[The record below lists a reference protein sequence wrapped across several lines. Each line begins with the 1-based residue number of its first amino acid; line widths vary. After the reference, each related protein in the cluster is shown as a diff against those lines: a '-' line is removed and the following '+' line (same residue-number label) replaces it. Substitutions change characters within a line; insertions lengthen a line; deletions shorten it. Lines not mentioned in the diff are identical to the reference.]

1 MIKIKIC
8 DDFTDVPGG
17 RYIKEGKYSGEEFRD
32 SILKEKIYEAEKLG
46 DKLIIDFDGCY
57 GFSTSFLEE
66 AFGGMVRVYKKV
78 NILDFIDIVSR
89 EDETIEPLIK
99 KYVKAAE
106 DALNE

>member
-17 RYIKEGKYSGEEFRD
+17 RYIKEGEYSGEAFRD
-32 SILKEKIYEAEKLG
+32 NILIKKFCEAEKNG
-46 DKLIIDFDGCY
+46 NKLLIDFDGCY

-66 AFGGMVRVYKKV
+66 AFGGMVRVYKKT
-78 NILDFIDIVSR
+78 NILELIKIVSN

-106 DALNE
+106 DALDG